1 MNIDPDA
8 FMRGTLRIPELKGAS
23 PLPPGKVYRARGCSS
38 CLDTG
43 YQGRTGIYEL
53 LMLND
58 EVRTLALKNADATQI
73 KRAGIKNGMRT
84 LRQDGALKV
93 LAGMTTIE
101 EVMMVTAE
109 DVH

>member
-1 MNIDPDA
+1 MV
-8 FMRGTLRIPELKGAS
+8 
-23 PLPPGKVYRARGCSS
+23 PGRFVIYRANPDGCTE
-38 CLDTG
+38 CGHLG
-43 YQGRTGIYEL
+43 YKGRSGIYEL
-53 LMLND
+53 LMIND

-73 KRAGIKNGMRT
+73 KRAGILNGMRT